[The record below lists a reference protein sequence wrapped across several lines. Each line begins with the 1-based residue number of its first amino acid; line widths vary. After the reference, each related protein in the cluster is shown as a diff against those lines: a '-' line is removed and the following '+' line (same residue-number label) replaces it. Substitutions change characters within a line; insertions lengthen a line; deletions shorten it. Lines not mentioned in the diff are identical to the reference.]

1 MFNDPTKP
9 FQNSNLTEKPV
20 IEMHNA
26 VSFFIGGNVRLGGDV
41 YTYPSEHNLQLARTS
56 RSE

>member
-1 MFNDPTKP
+1 MFNKR

-26 VSFFIGGNVRLGGDV
+26 VSVFSVEACD
-41 YTYPSEHNLQLARTS
+41 
-56 RSE
+56 